1 MSSLPTYQGKAVA
14 YLDQN
19 ILDVFVKYGMID
31 FACMLRDTYQVVYSD
46 ETLKEI
52 KRSGDY
58 AEKFLDVLNNL
69 NAFHI
74 KQRLTNLY
82 EPTNEITI
90 SQKDSYLA
98 YKEYC
103 DQLPVYQKLLNSMM
117 QTIFKTYGG
126 RRDDDFNIIKNE
138 QLDAFSLLI
147 EHIDEQSEIIKE
159 INPDL
164 AIHIKEAAK
173 ISMQQME
180 HALEKSTALM
190 SASINEQD
198 NWSGV
203 IDFREAMK
211 IGPKELNNI
220 SHPNVLQ
227 KIWDLYK
234 EKDEYKDL
242 NWSTEDFFFIK
253 SNPINVGKPYF
264 NYQKVNCIYNHLNLI
279 GYYPDSETHRER
291 RFIAAIS
298 DQSHA
303 SIASFADIVF
313 SRDERFVKKV
323 RAAYEH
329 LEINTAVILVTLDR
343 RGD

>member
-58 AEKFLDVLNNL
+58 AEKFLNVLNNL

-98 YKEYC
+98 YKEYR

-126 RRDDDFNIIKNE
+126 RRGDDFNIIKNE
-138 QLDAFSLLI
+138 QLDAFSLLM

-164 AIHIKEAAK
+164 AIHIKKAAK

-242 NWSTEDFFFIK
+242 NWSAEDFFFIK

-264 NYQKVNCIYNHLNLI
+264 NYQKVNCI
-279 GYYPDSETHRER
+279 PDYHHDSAPQDYT
-291 RFIAAIS
+291 
-298 DQSHA
+298 
-303 SIASFADIVF
+303 
-313 SRDERFVKKV
+313 
-323 RAAYEH
+323 
-329 LEINTAVILVTLDR
+329 
-343 RGD
+343 